1 MAMVNKRFNV
11 ITVGQTSPNRGW
23 MCSNVLRL
31 VDEQNNL
38 RHMVILHI
46 GTTHRKAT
54 PEIAKGV
61 GIILRSQVANLSERP
76 TNV

>member
-11 ITVGQTSPNRGW
+11 ITIGQTSLNRGW

-38 RHMVILHI
+38 HHMVILRI
-46 GTTHRKAT
+46 GTTHGKAT

-61 GIILRSQVANLSERP
+61 VIILRSQIANLSERS